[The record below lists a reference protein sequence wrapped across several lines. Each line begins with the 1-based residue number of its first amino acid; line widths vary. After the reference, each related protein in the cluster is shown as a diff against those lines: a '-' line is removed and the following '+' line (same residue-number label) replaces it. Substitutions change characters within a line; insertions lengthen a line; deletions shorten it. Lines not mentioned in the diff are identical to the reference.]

1 MKEALLF
8 DQGMLPHTDSFNPFA
23 LTDVL
28 TEFSGEQEQP
38 IIHFWQLPK
47 TLILGMKDSR
57 VPYFNEALKVV
68 QEEGYHLLLR
78 NAGGLGVISDT
89 GILNVSLIL
98 PKNSISALSIDDGY
112 QAMVDWLEQ
121 TRFGKLGI
129 EIGEVAD
136 SYCPGKYDLSIKGKK
151 IAGIAQR
158 RVKEGVAIMMY
169 LSVNGDQNL
178 RGKIVRSYY
187 QSGLRD
193 QFGVD
198 YPPVNPD
205 SMTTLDDT
213 AFYEV
218 SVNSVKKELLQVMP
232 HHDQTD
238 SLPNFYQLE
247 EYQRRVQNM
256 QQRNTLIQEVL
267 NDL

>member
-1 MKEALLF
+1 M
-8 DQGMLPHTDSFNPFA
+8 
-23 LTDVL
+23 
-28 TEFSGEQEQP
+28 
-38 IIHFWQLPK
+38 
-47 TLILGMKDSR
+47 
-57 VPYFNEALKVV
+57 
-68 QEEGYHLLLR
+68 
-78 NAGGLGVISDT
+78 
-89 GILNVSLIL
+89 NVSLIL

-198 YPPVNPD
+198 YP
-205 SMTTLDDT
+205 
-213 AFYEV
+213 

>member
-8 DQGMLPHTDSFNPFA
+8 DQGMLPYTDLFNPFA

-28 TEFSGEQEQP
+28 TEFSGEQKQP

-57 VPYFNEALKVV
+57 VPYFSEALKVV
-68 QEEGYHLLLR
+68 HKEGYHLLLR

-98 PKNSISALSIDDGY
+98 PKDTITALSIDDGY
-112 QAMVDWLEQ
+112 QAMVDWLEK

-136 SYCPGKYDLSIKGKK
+136 SYCPGKYDLSINGKK

-169 LSVNGDQNL
+169 LSVTGDQNL

-187 QSGLRD
+187 QSGLKE
-193 QFGVD
+193 QFGVN

-205 SMTTLDDT
+205 SMTTLDN
-213 AFYEV
+213 AASFEV
-218 SVNSVKKELLQVMP
+218 SVDSVKKELLQAMP
-232 HHDQTD
+232 HHDQTNAL
-238 SLPNFYQLE
+238 SNFYQLE
-247 EYQRRVQNM
+247 EYKRRIQNM